1 MPSCTGAR
9 SRRSPAHR
17 RSRRG
22 VRPRTRLPPN
32 APLLTCA
39 MVAARGGPAE
49 AVTAAR
55 RAVDLGGVHAEL
67 YRRTL
72 AEITG
77 APA

>member
-1 MPSCTGAR
+1 
-9 SRRSPAHR
+9 
-17 RSRRG
+17 
-22 VRPRTRLPPN
+22 
-32 APLLTCA
+32 
-39 MVAARGGPAE
+39 MVAARGARAE